1 MTMAVNDK
9 EIIRQQI
16 DALDREL
23 LTLLNRRQTLA
34 QAIGRVKNQ
43 EGKGTLDF
51 QREEEVLAH
60 LMHLNPGPLSPA
72 ALRNIFR
79 EIISAAREVQIPF
92 GVAFLGP
99 EATFSH
105 LAALKK
111 FGRATRFG
119 PMATIQEV
127 FAEVE
132 KGKYQ
137 YGVVPIENSTEGIV
151 NVTLDLFADTSLQIC
166 GEIFLEV
173 SHDLVSKSGQRHDIE
188 VIYTHPQA
196 YGQCRRWLA
205 THLGNIPIL
214 EVASTGVA
222 AQKAA
227 KNPNAAAIAS
237 AFAAPLY
244 DLRVVESRV
253 EDNPGNV
260 THFFVIG
267 SDSPG
272 PTGND
277 KTSIIF
283 AVENIPG
290 ALYKTLRPLADRG
303 LNMTRIVSR
312 PAKNEAWRYLF
323 FVDLDGHREDAQV
336 RPALQEIS
344 ELSAHFKLLGSFP
357 RAAGVENLS

>member
-1 MTMAVNDK
+1 MNEKDT
-9 EIIRQQI
+9 IRQQI
-16 DALDREL
+16 DALDQEL
-23 LTLLNRRQTLA
+23 LALLNRRQSLA
-34 QAIGRVKNQ
+34 QTIGHIKNR
-43 EGKGTLDF
+43 EGGRTLDF

-60 LMHLNPGPLSPA
+60 LIHLNPGPLTA
-72 ALRNIFR
+72 TALRNIFR
-79 EIISAAREVQIPF
+79 EVISAAREIQASL

-105 LAALKK
+105 LAALRK

-119 PMATIQEV
+119 PLATIQEV

-137 YGVVPIENSTEGIV
+137 YGVVPIENSTEGVV
-151 NVTLDLFADTSLQIC
+151 NVTLDLFAETSLSIC

-173 SHDLVSKSGQRHDIE
+173 SHDLVNRSGQLADIE

-196 YGQCRRWLA
+196 YAQCRRWLG
-205 THLGNIPIL
+205 THLGDLPIL
-214 EVASTGVA
+214 EVPSTGAA

-237 AFAAPLY
+237 AFAASLY
-244 DLRVVESRV
+244 ELRVAESRI

-272 PTGND
+272 KTGAD

-283 AVENIPG
+283 AVENVPG
-290 ALYKTLRPLADRG
+290 ALYKTLRPLAERG

-312 PAKNEAWRYLF
+312 PVKTEAWRYLF
-323 FVDLDGHREDAQV
+323 FVDLDGHREDPRVKQ
-336 RPALQEIS
+336 ALEEI
-344 ELSAHFKLLGSFP
+344 EALSAHFKLLGSFP
-357 RAAGVENLS
+357 RAAGVESLS

>member
-1 MTMAVNDK
+1 MTAK
-9 EIIRQQI
+9 ENIRQQI

-23 LTLLNRRQTLA
+23 LTLLNRRQSLA
-34 QAIGRVKNQ
+34 QEIGRIKNL
-43 EGKGTLDF
+43 EGQGTLDF

-60 LMHLNPGPLSPA
+60 LMHLNTGPLSPS

-79 EIISAAREVQIPF
+79 EIISAAREVQTPF

-119 PMATIQEV
+119 PLATIQEV

-137 YGVVPIENSTEGIV
+137 YGVVPIENSTEGVV
-151 NVTLDLFADTSLQIC
+151 NVTLDLFAETSLKIC

-173 SHDLVSKSGQRHDIE
+173 SHDLLSKSGQLADIE

-196 YGQCRRWLA
+196 YAQCRRWLG
-205 THLGNIPIL
+205 THLGDIPVL
-214 EVASTGVA
+214 EVPSTGVA

-244 DLRVVESRV
+244 DLRVAEARI

-267 SDSPG
+267 TDAPG
-272 PTGND
+272 HTGAD
-277 KTSIIF
+277 KTSVIF
-283 AVENIPG
+283 AVANVPG
-290 ALYKTLRPLADRG
+290 ALYKTLRPRAERG

-312 PAKNEAWRYLF
+312 PVKNEAWRYLF

-336 RPALQEIS
+336 KAALEEI
-344 ELSAHFKLLGSFP
+344 EAISAHFKPLGSFP
-357 RAAGVENLS
+357 RAAGVESLS